1 MTDNSHF
8 LKVPSNY
15 APNYPM
21 QQQQQQA
28 RLKQQQ
34 YGTLPHPQVQMVH
47 PVQQQQQHSQQMD
60 SRTMPRLS
68 SSSMRSTGSSQS
80 SGGGG
85 SDQMYARHMQQ
96 QVQAPCFLKLF
107 LVILDLSHHTYYAIP
122 GRYTRQTRNAAIG
135 LPVCTRRHG

>member
-1 MTDNSHF
+1 MCLVKLNGEVNTYCGVF
-8 LKVPSNY
+8 QVPSNY

-21 QQQQQQA
+21 QQQQQA
-28 RLKQQQ
+28 RMKQQQ

-47 PVQQQQQHSQQMD
+47 PVQQQQHSQQMD

-85 SDQMYARHMQQ
+85 SDQMYARHLQQ
-96 QVQAPCFLKLF
+96 QVLIA
-107 LVILDLSHHTYYAIP
+107 
-122 GRYTRQTRNAAIG
+122 
-135 LPVCTRRHG
+135 

>member
-1 MTDNSHF
+1 M
-8 LKVPSNY
+8 
-15 APNYPM
+15 
-21 QQQQQQA
+21 
-28 RLKQQQ
+28 KQQQ

-47 PVQQQQQHSQQMD
+47 PVQQQHSQQMD

-96 QVQAPCFLKLF
+96 QVLIVRSLNLAVVLVYLYSLLSYKL
-107 LVILDLSHHTYYAIP
+107 D
-122 GRYTRQTRNAAIG
+122 
-135 LPVCTRRHG
+135 